1 MKQVMTKRPWAC
13 MMPKPKEL
21 RALLEKVRASMEQLV
36 PVGYQDSTG
45 FHFGVQYASALA
57 D

>member
-13 MMPKPKEL
+13 LMPKPKEL